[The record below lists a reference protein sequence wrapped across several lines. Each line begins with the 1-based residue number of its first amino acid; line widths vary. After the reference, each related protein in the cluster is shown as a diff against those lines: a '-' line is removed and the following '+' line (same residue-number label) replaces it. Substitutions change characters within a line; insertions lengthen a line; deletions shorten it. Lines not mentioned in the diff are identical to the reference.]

1 MTKTLTLEEYQSAI
15 DNGDMMVVDFYADW
29 CQKCTEMMP
38 VVEQIA
44 ANLVDRV
51 PVYKVNIDEQ
61 PELKEKARI
70 KAIPMLTIVNNGHMR
85 DFVFG
90 SATEEK
96 IMHKINMVG
105 KFYDQ

>member
-15 DNGDMMVVDFYADW
+15 DNGDLMVLDFYADW

-44 ANLVDRV
+44 ANLFDRV
-51 PVYKVNIDEQ
+51 PVYKINIDEQ

-70 KAIPMLTIVNNGHMR
+70 KAIPMLTIVNKGYMR
-85 DFVFG
+85 AFAFG
-90 SATEEK
+90 LATEES
-96 IMHKINMVG
+96 IMKKINMVG
-105 KFYDQ
+105 NL